1 MENTCQE
8 SCIKNIDKID
18 QLKVTN
24 GILVRNKCI
33 AKLRTKIWRV
43 GKKF

>member
-18 QLKVTN
+18 QLTVTN
-24 GILVRNKCI
+24 EIIVKCI
-33 AKLRTKIWRV
+33 AKFTYKNMPIRQKII
-43 GKKF
+43 